1 MTAPDDLVW
10 FLRVVYWLT
19 NPAVF
24 TFVTVA
30 VLCAVLRRP
39 ASAK

>member
-1 MTAPDDLVW
+1 MDLLW
-10 FLRVVYWLT
+10 WLT
-19 NPAVF
+19 NPIVF
-24 TFVTVA
+24 TFVVLG